1 MYFGVYGTKEELY
14 MFSKDTMIMLLTQ
27 RKNLLMS
34 RDAAMNANIIRK
46 INRQLR
52 NLMD

>member
-1 MYFGVYGTKEELY
+1 MYFGVCGTKEELY

-34 RDAAMNANIIRK
+34 RDAAVNANIIRK
-46 INRQLR
+46 IERTLR
-52 NLMD
+52 KIVG

>member
-14 MFSKDTMIMLLTQ
+14 MFSKNTMIILLTQ

-34 RDAAMNANIIRK
+34 RDAAVNANIIRK
-46 INRQLR
+46 IDREIRKYLG
-52 NLMD
+52 